1 MVTYTKETLE
11 LLEDV
16 CDKEDAEAFIKEYGE
31 KNFFYYY
38 EEYVQLIDDYSEEAV
53 LAFLEDQDISCLS
66 SFSESYMGEWESGAE
81 FAQNLAE
88 ECCDIDPRHMS
99 NWIEI
104 DWQASWE
111 NLEYDYSIIDG
122 HVFRNY

>member
-16 CDKEDAEAFIKEYGE
+16 IDREDAEAFIKEYGE

-53 LAFLEDQDISCLS
+53 TAYLQDEDISCLS
-66 SFSESYMGEWESGAE
+66 SFSEAYMGEWESGAE
-81 FAQNLAE
+81 FAQNIAE
-88 ECCDIDPRHMS
+88 DCGDIGRNMAS
-99 NWIEI
+99 WIEI
-104 DWQASWE
+104 DWKASWE
-111 NLEYDYSIIDG
+111 NLEYDYSIVDG

>member
-16 CDKEDAEAFIKEYGE
+16 IDREDAEAFIKEYGE
-31 KNFFYYY
+31 KDFFYYY

-53 LAFLEDQDISCLS
+53 TAYLEIQDITCLS
-66 SFSESYMGEWESGAE
+66 SFSEAYMGEWESGAE
-81 FAQNLAE
+81 FAQQIAE
-88 ECCDIDPRHMS
+88 DCCEMPRDMAS
-99 NWIEI
+99 WIEI

-111 NLEYDYSIIDG
+111 NLEYDYSMING
-122 HVFRNY
+122 FVFRHY

>member
-16 CDKEDAEAFIKEYGE
+16 LDREDAEEFIKEYGE

-53 LAFLEDQDISCLS
+53 LAFLEDEDISCLS

-88 ECCDIDPRHMS
+88 ECCDIDPRMS
-99 NWIEI
+99 SWIEI
-104 DWQASWE
+104 DWKSSWE
-111 NLEYDYSIIDG
+111 NLEYDYTMTNG
-122 HVFRNY
+122 FVFRNY

>member
-11 LLEDV
+11 LLEEV
-16 CDKEDAEAFIKEYGE
+16 YDKEDAEAFIKVYGE
-31 KNFFYYY
+31 KNFYHYY

-53 LAFLEDQDISCLS
+53 TAYLENQDITCLS
-66 SFSESYMGEWESGAE
+66 EFSEVYMGEWDSGAE

-88 ECCDIDPRHMS
+88 ECCDIDPRMS

-111 NLEYDYSIIDG
+111 NLTYDYYMEDG
-122 HVFRNY
+122 FVFRNY

>member
-16 CDKEDAEAFIKEYGE
+16 IDREDAEAFIKEYGE
-31 KNFFYYY
+31 KDFFHYY

-53 LAFLEDQDISCLS
+53 LAYLENEDISCLS
-66 SFSESYMGEWESGAE
+66 CFSEAYMGEYGDGAE
-81 FAQNLAE
+81 FAQSIAE
-88 ECCDIDPRHMS
+88 ECCEIPREMAS
-99 NWIEI
+99 WIEI
-104 DWQASWE
+104 DWKASWE
-111 NLEYDYSIIDG
+111 NLEYDYSIVDG

>member
-11 LLEDV
+11 LLEEVYDR
-16 CDKEDAEAFIKEYGE
+16 EDAEEFIKEYGE

-38 EEYVQLIDDYSEEAV
+38 EEYVQLIDDYNEEAV
-53 LAFLEDQDISCLS
+53 TAFLEDQDISCLS

-88 ECCDIDPRHMS
+88 ECCDIDPRMS
-99 NWIEI
+99 SWIEI
-104 DWQASWE
+104 DWKSSWE
-111 NLEYDYSIIDG
+111 NLEYDYSIVDG

>member
-11 LLEDV
+11 LLDEV
-16 CDKEDAEAFIKEYGE
+16 YDKEDAEAFIKVYGE
-31 KNFFYYY
+31 KNFYHYY

-53 LAFLEDQDISCLS
+53 TAYLELQDISCLS
-66 SFSESYMGEWESGAE
+66 SFSEAYMGQWESGAD
-81 FAQNLAE
+81 FAQNIAE
-88 ECCDIDPRHMS
+88 DCGDIGRNMAS
-99 NWIEI
+99 WIEI

-111 NLEYDYSIIDG
+111 NLQYDYDYEDG

>member
-1 MVTYTKETLE
+1 MVTYNKETLE
-11 LLEDV
+11 LLEEVYDR
-16 CDKEDAEAFIKEYGE
+16 EDAEEFIKEYGE

-38 EEYVQLIDDYSEEAV
+38 EEYVQLIDDYNEEAV
-53 LAFLEDQDISCLS
+53 TAFLEDQDISCLS

-88 ECCDIDPRHMS
+88 ECCDIDPRMS
-99 NWIEI
+99 SWIEI
-104 DWQASWE
+104 DWKASWE

>member
-16 CDKEDAEAFIKEYGE
+16 IDREDAEAFIKEYGE
-31 KNFFYYY
+31 KDFFYYY

-53 LAFLEDQDISCLS
+53 LAYLENEDISCLS
-66 SFSESYMGEWESGAE
+66 CFSEAYMGEYGDGAE
-81 FAQNLAE
+81 FAQSIAE
-88 ECCDIDPRHMS
+88 ECCEIPREMAS
-99 NWIEI
+99 WIEI
-104 DWQASWE
+104 DWKASWE
-111 NLEYDYSIIDG
+111 NLEYDYSIVDG

>member
-1 MVTYTKETLE
+1 MITYTKETLE

-31 KNFFYYY
+31 KDFFHYY

-53 LAFLEDQDISCLS
+53 LAYLELQDISCLS
-66 SFSESYMGEWESGAE
+66 SFSEAYMGEWESGAE
-81 FAQNLAE
+81 FAQNIAE
-88 ECCDIDPRHMS
+88 DCCEIPRNMS
-99 NWIEI
+99 SWIEI
-104 DWQASWE
+104 DWKASWE
-111 NLEYDYSIIDG
+111 NLQYDYDYEDG

>member
-1 MVTYTKETLE
+1 MVTYNKETLE

-53 LAFLEDQDISCLS
+53 LAFLEDEDISCLS
-66 SFSESYMGEWESGAE
+66 SFSEAYMGEWESGAE
-81 FAQNLAE
+81 FAQQIAE
-88 ECCDIDPRHMS
+88 DCCEMPRNMAS
-99 NWIEI
+99 WIEI
-104 DWQASWE
+104 DWKASWE
-111 NLEYDYSIIDG
+111 NLEYDYSMING
-122 HVFRNY
+122 FVFRHY

>member
-16 CDKEDAEAFIKEYGE
+16 CDREDAEAFIKEYGE
-31 KNFFYYY
+31 KDFFYYY

-53 LAFLEDQDISCLS
+53 LAYLENEDISCLS
-66 SFSESYMGEWESGAE
+66 CFSEAYMGEYGDGAE
-81 FAQNLAE
+81 FAQSIAE
-88 ECCDIDPRHMS
+88 ECCEIPREMAS
-99 NWIEI
+99 WIEI
-104 DWQASWE
+104 DWKASWE
-111 NLEYDYSIIDG
+111 NLEYDYSIVDG

>member
-16 CDKEDAEAFIKEYGE
+16 IDREDAEEFIKEYGE

-53 LAFLEDQDISCLS
+53 LAFLEDEDISCLS
-66 SFSESYMGEWESGAE
+66 SFSEAYMGEWESGAE
-81 FAQNLAE
+81 FAQNMAE
-88 ECCDIDPRHMS
+88 DCCEIPREMAS
-99 NWIEI
+99 WIEI
-104 DWQASWE
+104 DWQSSWE
-111 NLEYDYSIIDG
+111 NLEYDYTMTNG
-122 HVFRNY
+122 FVFRNY

>member
-16 CDKEDAEAFIKEYGE
+16 IDREDAEAFIKVYGE
-31 KNFFYYY
+31 KNFYHYY

-53 LAFLEDQDISCLS
+53 TAFLENEDISCLS
-66 SFSESYMGEWESGAE
+66 SFSEAYMGEYDSGAE
-81 FAQNLAE
+81 FAQQIAE
-88 ECCDIDPRHMS
+88 DCCEIPREMS
-99 NWIEI
+99 SWIEI

-111 NLEYDYSIIDG
+111 NLEYDYSIVDG

>member
-16 CDKEDAEAFIKEYGE
+16 CDKEDAEAFIKVYGE

-53 LAFLEDQDISCLS
+53 TAYLDNEDISCLS
-66 SFSESYMGEWESGAE
+66 SFSEAYMGEWESGAE
-81 FAQNLAE
+81 FAQNIAE
-88 ECCDIDPRHMS
+88 DCGDIGRNMAS
-99 NWIEI
+99 WIEI

-111 NLEYDYSIIDG
+111 NLQYDYDYEDG

>member
-16 CDKEDAEAFIKEYGE
+16 IDREDAEAFIKEYGE
-31 KNFFYYY
+31 KDFFYYY

-53 LAFLEDQDISCLS
+53 LAYLENEDISCLS
-66 SFSESYMGEWESGAE
+66 CFSEAYMGEYGDGAE
-81 FAQNLAE
+81 FAQCIAE
-88 ECCDIDPRHMS
+88 DCCEIPREMAS
-99 NWIEI
+99 WIEI
-104 DWQASWE
+104 DWKASWE
-111 NLEYDYSIIDG
+111 NLEYDYSIVDG

>member
-16 CDKEDAEAFIKEYGE
+16 IDREDAEAFIKEYGE

-53 LAFLEDQDISCLS
+53 LAFLEDEDISCLS
-66 SFSESYMGEWESGAE
+66 NFSEAYMGEYGDGAE
-81 FAQNLAE
+81 FAQSIAE
-88 ECCDIDPRHMS
+88 DCCEIPREMAS
-99 NWIEI
+99 WIEI
-104 DWQASWE
+104 DWKASWE
-111 NLEYDYSIIDG
+111 NLEYDYTMTNG
-122 HVFRNY
+122 FVFRNY

>member
-38 EEYVQLIDDYSEEAV
+38 EEYVQLIEDYSEEAV
-53 LAFLEDQDISCLS
+53 LAFLENEDISCLS
-66 SFSESYMGEWESGAE
+66 SFSEAYMGEWESGAE
-81 FAQNLAE
+81 FAQNIAE
-88 ECCDIDPRHMS
+88 DCGDIGRNMAS
-99 NWIEI
+99 WIEI
-104 DWQASWE
+104 DWKASWE
-111 NLEYDYSIIDG
+111 NLEYDYSIVDG

>member
-11 LLEDV
+11 LLEEV
-16 CDKEDAEAFIKEYGE
+16 YDKEDAEAFIKVYGE
-31 KNFFYYY
+31 KNFYHYY

-53 LAFLEDQDISCLS
+53 TAYLENEDISCLS
-66 SFSESYMGEWESGAE
+66 SFNEAYMGEYDSGAE
-81 FAQNLAE
+81 FAQQIAE
-88 ECCDIDPRHMS
+88 DCCEIPREMS
-99 NWIEI
+99 SWIEI

-111 NLEYDYSIIDG
+111 NLEYDYSIVDG